1 MGQWSLKER
10 LQPSLLDRLTD
21 LHPEKSKESSSEQ
34 SMSQNVFK
42 AAVIRD
48 LGWLLNSV
56 ALDVCVDLDDYP
68 YAKRSVI
75 NYGLPDLSGRTSS
88 TIDVRSLEKNI
99 KQAIHLYEPRVIR
112 SSLEVTVRSNADD
125 MSHNSLVFEINAA
138 VFGQPSPFQVV
149 LRSELDLESSEV
161 KLTENFDD

>member
-21 LHPEKSKESSSEQ
+21 LEPEKTKESSSQQ
-34 SMSQNVFK
+34 SMSQEQFK

-56 ALDVCVDLDDYP
+56 ALDVCVDLERYP
-68 YAKRSVI
+68 AVKKSVL
-75 NYGLPDLSGRTSS
+75 NYGLPDLSGHTSS
-88 TIDVRSLEKNI
+88 TIDVHHVEK
-99 KQAIHLYEPRVIR
+99 AIRVAILQYEPRIIR
-112 SSLEVTVRSNADD
+112 NSLEVKVHSNPDA
-125 MSHNSLVFEINAA
+125 MAHNSLVFEIAGA

-149 LRSELDLESSEV
+149 LKSELNLESNEFA
-161 KLTENFDD
+161 LTESFD

>member
-21 LHPEKSKESSSEQ
+21 LEPAESKESSSQQ
-34 SMSQNVFK
+34 SMSQTQFK

-56 ALDVCVDLDDYP
+56 ALDVCEDLQKYP
-68 YAKRSVI
+68 EVQRSVL
-75 NYGLPDLSGRTSS
+75 NYGLPDMSGHTSS
-88 TIDVRSLEKNI
+88 NVDARSMENSI
-99 KQAIHLYEPRVIR
+99 RSAIQQFEPRIIKH
-112 SSLEVTVRSNADD
+112 SLKVKVHSNPDS
-125 MSHNSLVFEINAA
+125 MSHNSLVFEIAGA

-149 LRSELDLESSEV
+149 LKSELDLECGEFLLKES
-161 KLTENFDD
+161 FD

>member
-21 LHPEKSKESSSEQ
+21 LKPANSKESSSQQ
-34 SMSQNVFK
+34 SMSQSQFK

-56 ALDVCVDLDDYP
+56 ALDVCENLEGYP
-68 YAKRSVI
+68 QVQRSVL
-75 NYGLPDLSGRTSS
+75 NYGLPDLSGQTSS
-88 TIDVRSLEKNI
+88 NVDIRAMEV
-99 KQAIHLYEPRVIR
+99 AIRNAIYQFEPRIIR
-112 SSLEVTVRSNADD
+112 NSLKVRILSNPNE
-125 MSHNSLVFEINAA
+125 MSHNSLIFEIAGA

-149 LRSELDLESSEV
+149 LQSELDLECGEV
-161 KLTENFDD
+161 QLKERFD

>member
-21 LHPEKSKESSSEQ
+21 LQPDKTRESSSQQ
-34 SMSQNVFK
+34 SMSQEQFK

-56 ALDVCVDLDDYP
+56 ALDVCTNLDAYP
-68 YAKRSVI
+68 AVAKSVL
-75 NYGLPDLSGRTSS
+75 NYGLPDLSGHTSS
-88 TIDVRSLEKNI
+88 TIDVHHVEK
-99 KQAIHLYEPRVIR
+99 AIRAAILQFEPRVIR
-112 SSLEVTVRSNADD
+112 NSLQVKVHTNSDA
-125 MSHNSLVFEINAA
+125 MAHNSLVFEIAGA

-149 LRSELDLESSEV
+149 LKSELDLESSEFQ
-161 KLTENFDD
+161 LTESFD